1 MGDLIFIFAFEE
13 MMVPGWNHKIWDLKL
28 IKNIMKGFQVYL
40 LMENICFSQGRM
52 VKTMEISIGSVLKSS
67 KN

>member
-1 MGDLIFIFAFEE
+1 MGDLIFIFATEE
-13 MMVPGWNHKIWDLKL
+13 MMVHGWNHKIWDLKL
-28 IKNIMKGFQVYL
+28 IINITKGFQVYL
-40 LMENICFSQGRM
+40 LTGNIYFLQGRM